1 MWVLQ
6 HDYLHKTHFN
16 VCKFF
21 YMLELD
27 KWKYCL
33 LIGFISG
40 SEFNFDNLEALESVR
55 SLNDEEFRR
64 LTIARK
70 SLYLAF
76 DPVVNKANQE
86 SNSRWVPT

>member
-1 MWVLQ
+1 M
-6 HDYLHKTHFN
+6 
-16 VCKFF
+16 
-21 YMLELD
+21 
-27 KWKYCL
+27 
-33 LIGFISG
+33 LIGFTSSAG
-40 SEFNFDNLEALESVR
+40 FNFDNLDALESVR

-86 SNSRWVPT
+86 SNSRWVYLF